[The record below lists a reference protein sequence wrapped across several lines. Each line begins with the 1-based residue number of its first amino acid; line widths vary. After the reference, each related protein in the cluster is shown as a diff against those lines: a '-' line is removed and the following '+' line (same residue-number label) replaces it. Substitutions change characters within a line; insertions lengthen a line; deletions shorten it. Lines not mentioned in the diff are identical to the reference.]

1 MKAFLVSKRLISV
14 LALLLSVVM
23 LFAACGPDE
32 DVSDTSNP
40 DDAQTSS
47 LEDTADDNSSEVQDD
62 TQNDNNSTNSNQNT
76 NQSQRPNGGNTSG
89 GGSTGGNTGFD
100 KADYYK
106 SAPKG
111 KIHVLMWRNFD
122 SYEKVLVNQYTKLTG
137 VEVKTTLIAEKDYS
151 NKLITMITGK
161 NAPDVVCLQGNNF
174 PNLIIKAMQP
184 LDPKTFQLDS
194 DCWAYNI
201 MDAFKINGRYFSVA
215 MPRSWSC
222 EDLNYV
228 TYYNPQ
234 LLKSIGVTTMP
245 YDLYKQG
252 KWNWETQAEIIRK
265 GKAANKVGLEVQSTD
280 VYMHSAGQDFVSYNG
295 KQYTNILR
303 SGKYNPLLVQSW
315 SELASFY
322 ADKSVG
328 TWGITD
334 TSTGKCALTTAI
346 AYGLYNAQ
354 GNGAWYT
361 ANQGS
366 SLRAVPVAGPK
377 GGTAYTPLRPKTW
390 GVPKSAKNP
399 EGAAYFLRYFLDVK
413 NFNFD
418 GSFHNSNFKEVYN
431 IITNPK
437 AKKSIMYGWGV
448 ANYVDTSLY
457 SNILS
462 ALSGAQS
469 QNVTSVLD
477 QVATALN
484 TPIDK
489 ANKDLK
495 KIK

>member
-47 LEDTADDNSSEVQDD
+47 LENTADDNSSEPQGD
-62 TQNDNNSTNSNQNT
+62 TQNDNNSTNSN
-76 NQSQRPNGGNTSG
+76 PNGSRNPDSVNTSSG
-89 GGSTGGNTGFD
+89 KTGNDAFD
-100 KADYYK
+100 NADFYK

-111 KIHVLMWRNFD
+111 QVHVLMWRNFD
-122 SYEKVLVNQYTKLTG
+122 SYEKVLVSQYEKLTG
-137 VEVKTTLIAEKDYS
+137 VDVKVTTIAEKDYS

-184 LDPKTFQLDS
+184 LDSKTFQLDS

-215 MPRSWSC
+215 MPKSWSC

-252 KWNWETQAEIIRK
+252 KWNWETQEEIMRK
-265 GKAANKVGLEVQSTD
+265 AKAAGKVGLEYQSSD
-280 VYMHSAGQDFVSYNG
+280 VFMHSAGQDFVSYDGSQFN
-295 KQYTNILR
+295 N
-303 SGKYNPLLVQSW
+303 
-315 SELASFY
+315 LASG
-322 ADKSVG
+322 A
-328 TWGITD
+328 
-334 TSTGKCALTTAI
+334 TSGSLLTSAWAEVATLNSENLIGVWNINDVVTGKSALNTAI
-346 AYGLYNAQ
+346 TYGLYKE
-354 GNGAWYT
+354 GNWYNESVGAT
-361 ANQGS
+361 LN
-366 SLRAVPVAGPK
+366 AVPVAGPK
-377 GGTAYTPLRPKTW
+377 GETAYTPVKPKTW
-390 GVPKSAKNP
+390 GVPKTAKNAK
-399 EGAAYFLRYFLDVK
+399 GAAYFLRYFLDTSE
-413 NFNFD
+413 FD
-418 GSFHNSNFKEVYN
+418 FDSTFYNNNFKEVFN
-431 IITNPK
+431 IITNTK
-437 AKKSIMYGWGV
+437 AKKSIMYGSGV
-448 ANYVDTSLY
+448 SDYIDSTTYKTVCN
-457 SNILS
+457 
-462 ALSGAQS
+462 ALVSTPPQR
-469 QNVTSVLD
+469 VTSILN
-477 QVATALN
+477 QVGGD
-484 TPIDK
+484 ISSSIVR
-489 ANKDLK
+489 ANKDLA